1 MGSDESISSL
11 AAQVSSLAGS
21 FTKSLADVNIAEPNF
36 SSQSP
41 TSYDGLTAELFLQRQ
56 GLLDKIMDMWYLFQG
71 PSERIFNYVHTCM
84 PDIMALN
91 LMNHF
96 DLWSAVPLN
105 DSASVG
111 DIAKHVDLP
120 EEVVKRVVEHAMTLR
135 LFPPDGDYRTTAS
148 PSTGL
153 RALVSTVLDDAGAPM
168 LAMNKALEL
177 HARGQPKL
185 SKDMTR
191 TSFALHQRG
200 ATIGNYTTSWEYI
213 ENDGDGERKGW
224 RQRNFV
230 EFMRYI
236 KEIFKLEATLET
248 SFDWEALGK
257 STVVDVGGSGGHDSF
272 YLAEKFPEL
281 KIIVE
286 DLPEVE
292 PAFNKHRPEAL
303 KDRVT
308 FVAHDFFEPQ
318 TVQADV
324 FLLKLILH
332 DWPDEEC
339 VKILRGFIPALRPG
353 ARVFLL
359 DYVGRQDSEDG
370 QPPMPRSIQQMGT
383 ATDLR
388 MMALFSAEE
397 RPAEAWKTIIRS
409 ADDRFDIVRFEANP
423 LTFFVVI
430 EVIWRG

>member
-1 MGSDESISSL
+1 M
-11 AAQVSSLAGS
+11 
-21 FTKSLADVNIAEPNF
+21 TK
-36 SSQSP
+36 
-41 TSYDGLTAELFLQRQ
+41 TA
-56 GLLDKIMDMWYLFQG
+56 
-71 PSERIFNYVHTCM
+71 
-84 PDIMALN
+84 
-91 LMNHF
+91 
-96 DLWSAVPLN
+96 
-105 DSASVG
+105 
-111 DIAKHVDLP
+111 
-120 EEVVKRVVEHAMTLR
+120 
-135 LFPPDGDYRTTAS
+135 
-148 PSTGL
+148 
-153 RALVSTVLDDAGAPM
+153 
-168 LAMNKALEL
+168 
-177 HARGQPKL
+177 
-185 SKDMTR
+185 
-191 TSFALHQRG
+191 FALHQKG

-248 SFDWEALGK
+248 SFDWKALGE

-281 KIIVE
+281 KIVVE

-292 PAFNKHRPEAL
+292 PAFKKHQPEAL
-303 KDRVT
+303 RDRVT
-308 FVAHDFFEPQ
+308 FVAHDFFKPQ

-324 FLLKLILH
+324 FLIKLILH

-353 ARVFLL
+353 ARIFLL
-359 DYVGRQDSEDG
+359 DYVGRQESEDG
-370 QPPMPRSIQQMGT
+370 KPPMPRSIQQMGT

-388 MMALFSAEE
+388 MMALFNAEE
-397 RPAEAWKTIIRS
+397 RPAEAWKAIIRS

-430 EVIWRG
+430 EVVWRG